1 MSRFRHAARS
11 LASGY
16 AAIATNVLFT
26 LASYPLALHYL
37 SKDEFGLWAV
47 VAQIAGY
54 LLLLDLGFSGSA
66 SRILIDHKDKK
77 DGSDYG
83 SVIKTGCLVLLVQG
97 GCIALGGVA
106 LGLCPPSWFGV
117 PTKFAPIFRILVAGQ
132 CILYGTFFIGRIL
145 YSVLQAHQRYDVINY
160 TSMFQFTT
168 NFSVQ
173 WIAFHR
179 GWGLYS
185 LLASSFVGLFSGV
198 VANFIWVRSLHLFP
212 HARRWGRVSLSIFKE
227 LFSYGGDLFLLSL
240 GLQLLNA
247 SQVVIVTKTLGLSA
261 AAVWLVATKSFV
273 LGQQFVS
280 RIFDFSGSALG
291 EMVVRGE
298 RENLQR
304 RFRDIVV
311 LTTSFAVFAG
321 ASIAVCNGSFIKVW
335 TKVQIDWPWQ
345 NDVLMGLLLIATS
358 LTRCNIGLAGYAKQ
372 IGSLRY
378 VYFIEG
384 ASFVVAS
391 FLVAR
396 HFEIGGII
404 AVAIVANLAGS
415 GRYGMARTARY
426 FGSKPSHLLA
436 EWFAPL
442 LKYALALWPFTAA
455 LWVVTWNLR
464 PFPRLFLDATL
475 MTVVGGGLLWLL
487 GLTPQLRNEFKS
499 RFFGKLAAMC
509 RRASAGGIPPSASQG
524 L

>member
-16 AAIATNVLFT
+16 AAIAANVLFT

-47 VAQIAGY
+47 VMQIAGY
-54 LLLLDLGFSGSA
+54 LLLFDLGFSGSA

-97 GCIALGGVA
+97 GCVALGGVV

-117 PTKFAPIFRILVAGQ
+117 PVEFAPIFRILVAGQ
-132 CILYGTFFIGRIL
+132 CTLYGSFFIGRIL

-160 TSMFQFTT
+160 TSILQFAV

-173 WIAFHR
+173 WITFHR

-185 LLASSFVGLFSGV
+185 LLASNFAGLLCGV
-198 VANFIWVRSLHLFP
+198 IGNFTSVKSLRLFP
-212 HARRWGRVSLSIFKE
+212 SPGRWGKASATVFKE
-227 LFSYGGDLFLLSL
+227 LFAYGGDLFLLSL

-247 SQVVIVTKTLGLSA
+247 SQIIIVTKTLGLSA
-261 AAVWLVATKSFV
+261 AAAWAVATKSFV
-273 LGQQFVS
+273 LGQQFVG

-311 LTTSFAVFAG
+311 LTTSVAVFAG
-321 ASIAVCNGSFIKVW
+321 AAIAVCNGSFIKVW
-335 TKVQIDWPWQ
+335 TKVHIDWPWQ

-372 IGSLRY
+372 IGTLRY

-384 ASFVVAS
+384 ATFVLAS
-391 FLVAR
+391 YFVAR
-396 HFEIGGII
+396 HFGIGGII
-404 AVAIVANLAGS
+404 VVAILANLAGS
-415 GRYGMARTARY
+415 GRYGMVRTARY
-426 FGSKPSHLLA
+426 FGSKASRLVV

-442 LKYALALWPFTAA
+442 LMYALVLWPFTAV
-455 LWVVTWNLR
+455 LWVLTFGLS
-464 PFPRLFLDATL
+464 PFPRLFLDATVMSL
-475 MTVVGGGLLWLL
+475 VGGGLLWLL

-499 RFFGKLAAMC
+499 RFFGKLAAM
-509 RRASAGGIPPSASQG
+509 RRSRAHGS
-524 L
+524 